1 MVFESFDQLIE
12 RAKAGPRRRIAVARA
27 ENRGVLEA
35 LSSAFDL
42 GLVEPV
48 LFGDRERI
56 RAEAAE
62 VGAARAWT
70 VEHVAGDDD
79 AVARAAVAAVKSGEI
94 ELLMKGKVPT
104 GTLFKAVLDR
114 ALGLPRDGIL
124 SHVAFVEAPFYH
136 KLFAATDGALNLHP
150 DLELKAAIAR
160 NAIAAF
166 HALGCP
172 RPKVALLSYVET
184 ASPKDPETTD
194 CRILAERGAAGEL
207 GEAAVAGPLAMDLCL
222 SREAAGL
229 KGVSGEVPGDA
240 DILVAPDITVVNA
253 SVKALILAGSTA
265 AGVLLGASAPIVAL
279 SRSDTPRERL
289 CSIALACAL
298 LGAGRGRVSGSVTC
312 Q

>member
-1 MVFESFDQLIE
+1 MAFRDFDQLIE
-12 RAKAGPRRRIAVARA
+12 RAREGPRRRLAVARA
-27 ENRGVLEA
+27 ENRGELEA

-56 RAEAAE
+56 RSAAAE
-62 VGAARAWT
+62 VGQGGAWA

-79 AVARAAVAAVKSGEI
+79 AVARAAVAAVRGGEAA
-94 ELLMKGKVPT
+94 LLMKGKVPT

-114 ALGLPRDGIL
+114 AHGLPRDGIL
-124 SHVAFVEAPFYH
+124 SHIAFVEAPFYH
-136 KLFAATDGALNLHP
+136 KLFAATDGALNIHP
-150 DLELKAAIAR
+150 DLELKAAIAL
-160 NAIAAF
+160 NAVAAF

-184 ASPKDPETTD
+184 ASPRDPETTD
-194 CRILAERGAAGEL
+194 WLRLAERAAVGEL
-207 GEAAVAGPLAMDLCL
+207 GAAVVEGPLAMDLCL
-222 SREAAGL
+222 SRAAAAL
-229 KGVSGEVPGDA
+229 KGVKGDVPGDA

-279 SRSDTPRERL
+279 SRSDTPRARL

-298 LGAGRGRVSGSVTC
+298 LGAGRG
-312 Q
+312 